1 MKQSP
6 PPSGGAP
13 APFLTHEFQLDR
25 FQLDAMAALDDG
37 SSVLVAAPT
46 GSGKT
51 VVAEHAVRLAL
62 ASGSKLFYTAPIKAL
77 SNQKYRDLTA
87 SLGADRVGLL
97 TGDHSINGEAP
108 IVVMTTEV
116 LRNMLYAQSPTLQ
129 GLRYVVLD
137 EVHYLE
143 DRYRGPVWEEVI
155 LNVGPEVQLVCL
167 SATVS
172 NSDELAAWIGEV
184 HGPTER
190 ITETRRPVELENLFM
205 VGDRSSDRLHLL
217 PILVDGRPNREGHRF
232 DPDRNAPDPRSRYG
246 RRSGKGREARDG
258 KGREAR
264 DVRGR
269 PRQLWATPRRLMVL
283 DELERRELLPAIVF
297 IFSRSGCD
305 EAARACFRAGVRLT
319 EPAEQAEIRRIAEVV
334 TSELPP
340 SDLAVLGF
348 DSWIDILEAGIA
360 SHHAGLVPPFKEA
373 VERAFS
379 AGLVKVVFATE
390 TLALGINMPAR
401 SVVIERLTK
410 FTGERH
416 EFLTPGQYTQL
427 TGRAGRRGI
436 DDRGTAVVLWS
447 PFVSFGQI
455 SSLVGSHQF
464 ELRSAFRPTYNMA
477 ANLISGRDRA
487 AAEDLL
493 GRSFAQF
500 QLDRSVSATHVRLER
515 ARAELARA
523 REAVG
528 ERRPQMEAER
538 AQEAH
543 FGERDAAEVGDA
555 VDRLR
560 PGDVITMA
568 HVRYVVLGISHRRNN
583 ATQLRL
589 VDSSGDRLAL
599 SVEDLVH
606 VPLVR
611 GHLELPEP
619 FAPNSAYFLNDV
631 AHRLVRARLKS
642 SPTTRAADQLRPA
655 RDRGE
660 RAADL
665 DPLTRLETAEAAVA
679 RIERRLGHRGESLV
693 HRFDTV
699 LDLLGAWGY
708 VRGWALTDRG
718 EVLRRVFHESDLLV
732 AEALHRGLLD
742 DLDPAELAAL
752 VSMFVYE
759 HRSPTP
765 PDAPWYPSRRVRDRA
780 NELVSMGHELERAEQ
795 QRALPETRIPDPTFV
810 GHAHAWALGVGLD
823 DVFDVDED
831 VSAGDFVRIVKQ
843 VNDLLSQIVKV
854 APSPETRRTA
864 RAALDSL
871 DRGVVASSGRVSA
884 AEPA

>member
-1 MKQSP
+1 MNQP
-6 PPSGGAP
+6 PPPPRGATP
-13 APFLTHEFQLDR
+13 ARRLTHEFRFDR
-25 FQLDAMAALDDG
+25 FQLDAIAALDAG

-51 VVAEHAVRLAL
+51 VVAEHAVELAL
-62 ASGSKLFYTAPIKAL
+62 ARGSKLFYTAPIKAL
-77 SNQKYRDLTA
+77 SNQKYRDLSA
-87 SLGADRVGLL
+87 ALGADRVGLL
-97 TGDHSINGEAP
+97 TGDHSINGDAP
-108 IVVMTTEV
+108 VVVMTTEV

-129 GLRYVVLD
+129 GLRFVVLD
-137 EVHYLE
+137 EVHFLE

-155 LNVGPEVQLVCL
+155 LNVGTDVQLVCL

-232 DPDRNAPDPRSRYG
+232 DPERNSPDPRNRPG
-246 RRSGKGREARDG
+246 RRGKDREG
-258 KGREAR
+258 
-264 DVRGR
+264 RGR
-269 PRQLWATPRRLMVL
+269 PRQLWATPRRLAVL

-297 IFSRSGCD
+297 IFSRTGCD
-305 EAARACFRAGVRLT
+305 EAARACFRSGVRLT
-319 EPAEQAEIRRIAEVV
+319 DPRERGEIRRIAEMA

-340 SDLAVLGF
+340 ADLAVLGY
-348 DSWIDILEAGIA
+348 DDWVEVLENGIA
-360 SHHAGLVPPFKEA
+360 SHHAGMVPPFKEA
-373 VERAFS
+373 VERAFA

-436 DDRGTAVVLWS
+436 DDRGTAVVLWT

-500 QLDRSVSATHVRLER
+500 QLDRSVSASHVRLER
-515 ARAELARA
+515 ARTELTRA

-528 ERRPQMEAER
+528 ENRSRMEAER
-538 AQEAH
+538 ALQLQQREPDVAL
-543 FGERDAAEVGDA
+543 VGDA

-560 PGDVITMA
+560 PGDVVTLA
-568 HVRYVVLGISHRRNN
+568 HDRFVVIGVSHRRNS

-606 VPLVR
+606 LPMVR

-619 FAPNSAYFLNDV
+619 FAPNSAHFLNEV

-642 SPTTRAADQLRPA
+642 SPVMPPDVTHNG
-655 RDRGE
+655 RDRDD
-660 RAADL
+660 RPTDV
-665 DPLTRLETAEAAVA
+665 DPLTRLEAAEAAVA

-699 LDLLGAWGY
+699 LDLLGSWGY

-718 EVLRRVFHESDLLV
+718 EMLRRVFHESDLLV

-742 DLDPAELAAL
+742 DLEPAEMAAL

-780 NELVSMGHELERAEQ
+780 NDLVTLGLELERAEQ
-795 QRALPETRIPDPTFV
+795 QRGLPETRVPDPTFV

-823 DVFDVDED
+823 DVFEADEH

-843 VNDLLSQIVKV
+843 INDLLSQIVKV
-854 APSPETRRTA
+854 VPSAATSRTA
-864 RAALDSL
+864 RQALDSL

-884 AEPA
+884 AETP